1 MMLPKITCGVI
12 GAGRIGRMQI
22 NNLLIR
28 LPEAR
33 LKTVAVT
40 RLDESKTWLR
50 ELGIPRLT
58 TDYHEIIDDPEI
70 EAVLIFSSTGTHAQ
84 FSVEA
89 ARTGKDVFCEKPID
103 AEISQARQALRAIRE
118 TGAKYMIGF
127 NRRFDHNHRRLRQL
141 VAEGAVGK
149 LRLIKLTSYD
159 STYDPDYIRQSAR
172 CGGMIF
178 DMSVHDFDAARY
190 LMQAIDPGNA
200 IDEVYASGSAL
211 LPDPCFRESKDYD
224 TLAAILRFRDG
235 ALAVVHNSREAV
247 YGYDQRIEILGSAGG
262 AVEDNDAPSTVR
274 LYTRGDPT
282 FDRMPWFFTERYAE
296 AFVEELREFFACI
309 REDRPPLVTGED
321 CLQAMLVAAAA
332 RKSLAEH
339 RPVRMNE
346 VE

>member
-1 MMLPKITCGVI
+1 MPPKITCGVI

-22 NNLLIR
+22 DNLLTRI
-28 LPEAR
+28 PGVR

-40 RLDESKTWLR
+40 RLDESKNWLR
-50 ELGIPRLT
+50 ELDIPRLT
-58 TDYHEIIDDPEI
+58 VDYHEIIADPEI

-89 ARTGKDVFCEKPID
+89 ARAGKDVFCEKPID
-103 AEISQARQALRAIRE
+103 AEIPRAREALRAIRE
-118 TGAKYMIGF
+118 TGIKYMIGF

-149 LRLIKLTSYD
+149 PRLIKLTSYD

-190 LMQAIDPGNA
+190 LMQAADPGNT
-200 IDEVYASGSAL
+200 IDEVYASGSTL
-211 LPDPCFRESKDYD
+211 LDDPCFKEAGDCD
-224 TLAAILRFRDG
+224 TLVAVLRFQDG
-235 ALAVVHNSREAV
+235 AMAVVHNSREAV
-247 YGYDQRIEILGSAGG
+247 YGYDQRIEILGAKGG

-274 LYTRGDPT
+274 LYTRDAPT
-282 FDRMPWFFTERYAE
+282 FDKMPWFFTERYAE
-296 AFVEELREFFACI
+296 AFLEELREFFACI
-309 REDRPPLVTGED
+309 GEDRPPLVTGED

-332 RKSLAEH
+332 QKSLAEH
-339 RPVRMNE
+339 RPVKMEE